1 MSGDPAT
8 DPIPPPAVAR
18 RRRWLPSLIW
28 LIPIVAALVGVTLVA
43 RILMDRG
50 PVITLVFNS
59 AEGLEAGKTRLKY
72 KDVDIGTVRAI
83 NLAEDRSHVRVTVQL
98 LKEARSFTAADT
110 RFWVVRPRADFSGIS
125 GLGTLLSGAY
135 IGADAG
141 LSRDV
146 STYFKGL
153 EAPPIVTRDAS
164 GRQFTLHAR
173 DIGSLDIGSPV
184 YYRRVKVGQVAAYSL
199 DPDGRGVTLRVFV
212 NSPHDRYVGA
222 NTRFWHASGIDVQL
236 DAGGFKLRTQSLIT
250 IVVGGIAFQAP
261 DGAPGPA
268 AAENTAFVLSPD
280 ETTAL
285 APRDGPSQTM
295 LLYFNQSLRGLSPGA
310 AVDFR
315 GVVIGEVKSIG
326 IEFDAREREF
336 RMPVV
341 IQVYPDRLARRARS
355 GDSSTGRAGADPAD
369 LPDVGSPEGRLRRMR
384 FLIDRG
390 LRAQLRTG
398 NLLTSQ
404 LYVALD
410 FFPSAPAP
418 DADRSTDPLE
428 MPTVAN
434 SLDELQAQVG
444 DIARKLSRVPFDQI
458 GADLQKSVASLNRTL
473 TSAEQTVRSL
483 RNDVAPEITAAMKD
497 VRRTLTAAQK
507 TLSED
512 SPLQEDLRQALRELA
527 RSAVSV
533 RVLTDYLERHPES
546 LLRGKPK
553 DSR

>member
-236 DAGGFKLRTQSLIT
+236 D
-250 IVVGGIAFQAP
+250 VVGRLPFAVRQSAQLKRMDLAYFGPDKIGLTRLGRKPVSERVRFEECSNTLFLNLEGLEFHQADQVEAFEAELTPFLNFQGKVRAVINY
-261 DGAPGPA
+261 DRFQLGEGA
-268 AAENTAFVLSPD
+268 AAAWFQLVERNN
-280 ETTAL
+280 EK
-285 APRDGPSQTM
+285 
-295 LLYFNQSLRGLSPGA
+295 YFSHSLRVTSNTLFCRKMG
-310 AVDFR
+310 D
-315 GVVIGEVKSIG
+315 
-326 IEFDAREREF
+326 EF
-336 RMPVV
+336 
-341 IQVYPDRLARRARS
+341 ARRQVPLKQ
-355 GDSSTGRAGADPAD
+355 GP
-369 LPDVGSPEGRLRRMR
+369 
-384 FLIDRG
+384 RG
-390 LRAQLRTG
+390 G
-398 NLLTSQ
+398 
-404 LYVALD
+404 
-410 FFPSAPAP
+410 
-418 DADRSTDPLE
+418 
-428 MPTVAN
+428 
-434 SLDELQAQVG
+434 
-444 DIARKLSRVPFDQI
+444 
-458 GADLQKSVASLNRTL
+458 
-473 TSAEQTVRSL
+473 
-483 RNDVAPEITAAMKD
+483 
-497 VRRTLTAAQK
+497 
-507 TLSED
+507 
-512 SPLQEDLRQALRELA
+512 
-527 RSAVSV
+527 
-533 RVLTDYLERHPES
+533 
-546 LLRGKPK
+546 
-553 DSR
+553 